1 MRLLFS
7 GVLHRNRTYEFFCLD
22 QNTRVPGMYS
32 RGGRPAGAG
41 RGSPDVGLL
50 CMESERD
57 THKRLSRWL
66 MQNGEIFISLAACL
80 GGAGQ
85 PTLYIS

>member
-1 MRLLFS
+1 MRERPTWRKEAAVELL
-7 GVLHRNRTYEFFCLD
+7 Y
-22 QNTRVPGMYS
+22 
-32 RGGRPAGAG
+32 
-41 RGSPDVGLL
+41 
-50 CMESERD
+50 MESERD